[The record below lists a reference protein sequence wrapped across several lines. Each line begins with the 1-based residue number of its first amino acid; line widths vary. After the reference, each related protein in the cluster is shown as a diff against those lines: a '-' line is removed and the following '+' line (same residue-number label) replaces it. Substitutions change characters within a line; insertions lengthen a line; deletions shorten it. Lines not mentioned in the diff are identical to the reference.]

1 MIKKVLLTLSVAS
14 LFGTTTQA
22 QTINPCG
29 TSEAQQKLMA
39 LHPEIAEKDAALSQE
54 IATKLSKMSLKDLSR
69 FAKTTDDG
77 TTMYDVPIVFH
88 IVHDYGAEYVTDAA
102 IAQCVSDVN
111 KMYNKQNADTVDV
124 IPPYKGYINNSKTWY
139 IGKARITW
147 HLATIDPNGKPTNGI
162 TRRRVYTTKFA
173 GDLAKFDQWP
183 PNNYMNVWVVNT
195 MSSDHSSAAAY
206 AYKPATGDVIP
217 YYDGVIALYSY
228 INYDNTI
235 AHELGHELNLSHPW
249 GDTNNPAIACGDDE
263 VDDTPITKGHDPAGG
278 CSDLADIYDTAC
290 LYSYN
295 QPVGKLRLDSTKRAV
310 DSTVLIFSDTSTSK
324 GISFQC
330 RTATQ
335 ITSLSF
341 YPTAA
346 IGSTYIIGLSR
357 NGILIDTAIVRTT
370 VTSALQ
376 TISHVF
382 KVPIGDTGTK
392 YKLFFVQNKGALRD
406 TVTPSV
412 SKYPSGVPGT
422 IYLKQTSDDNYYNFF
437 YDVRMKYGYFK
448 IYGADSLV
456 DFPDTTNSQN
466 VMDYTYCSK
475 MFTAGQVERMRA
487 ALTSTTAKRSNLITP
502 ENLARTGALATSVS
516 LAPKAEFSVEK
527 GVTSSGISLPATTEA
542 SYFLCSDAATTT
554 FFKFKDRSWRATATS
569 TTWNMTNGATVVT
582 TGTGNAYKFST
593 PGWATIQ
600 MVASNA
606 VGADT
611 FTSFVNGARYGDS
624 ATTQSIY
631 VADPNAI
638 NPIGFWQDFTDATEN
653 ARWPIFNY
661 YNNRYKWEITNA
673 GGTYD
678 NASIR
683 YRSYDN
689 RVFPESIVGDP
700 TGDYDDFFTPA
711 FDLSTLGAVN
721 GNLNFMYAGAYATN
735 NPDLMKDTMEIAYS
749 TNCGASWTNLKI
761 MGGSQMQTVGS
772 VPATIEYTPKWNDWK
787 PMSIDLKSGTSTIRG
802 TRVFFRFRYRP
813 SARTVS
819 GTYKYAAGNNFYI
832 DRFNIS
838 DNPLS
843 VNEMILGNK
852 MAAVAPNP
860 TTANAFVLLSKAN
873 AHVQVQVMDIT
884 GKVVYTT
891 TQAVN
896 QANARIEIPANNI
909 AAKGIYLVHIT
920 GDDNLNQTEKLIVY

>member
-1 MIKKVLLTLSVAS
+1 MIKKVLLTLSVAG
-14 LFGTTTQA
+14 LFGATVQA

-29 TSEAQQKLMA
+29 TTEVQQKLMA
-39 LHPEIAEKDAALSQE
+39 THPEIAEKEAALSQE
-54 IATKLSKMSLKDLSR
+54 IANKLSKMSLKDLSR

-77 TTMYDVPIVFH
+77 TTMYDVPVVFH
-88 IVHDYGAEYVTDAA
+88 IIHDYGAEYLPDDSM
-102 IAQCVSDVN
+102 INCVRDLN
-111 KMYNKQNADTVDV
+111 KLYLKQSADTSAV
-124 IPPYKGYINNSKTWY
+124 IAPFKGYINNSKTRY
-139 IGKARITW
+139 IGKANITW
-147 HLATIDPNGKPTNGI
+147 HLATIDPNGNPTNGI

-183 PNNYMNVWVVNT
+183 SNNYMNIWIVNT

-206 AYKPATGDVIP
+206 AYKPATGDAIP
-217 YYDGVIALYSY
+217 YYDGVIALWSY
-228 INYDNTI
+228 INRDNTI
-235 AHELGHELNLSHPW
+235 GHELGHELNLDHTW
-249 GDTNNPAIACGDDE
+249 GGTNNPEVACGDDE
-263 VDDTPITKGHDPAGG
+263 VDDTPLTKGHSPSS
-278 CSDLADIYDTAC
+278 CSNLAAIYDTAC

-324 GISFQC
+324 GITFQC
-330 RTATQ
+330 RTASQ
-335 ITSLSF
+335 LTSMMF

-357 NGILIDTAIVRTT
+357 NGVLIDTAIVHTT
-370 VTSALQ
+370 VTNAIQ
-376 TISHVF
+376 IVNHVF
-382 KVPIGDTGTK
+382 NVPVGDTGTK
-392 YKLFFVQNKGALRD
+392 YKLFFVQNNGALRD

-412 SKYPSGVPGT
+412 SKFPSGVPGT
-422 IYLKQTSDDNYYNFF
+422 VYLKQTSDDNYYNFF

-456 DFPDTTNSQN
+456 DYPDTVNAQN

-475 MFTAGQVERMRA
+475 MFTTGQVERMRA
-487 ALTSTTAKRSNLITP
+487 ALTSATAKRSSLITP

-527 GVTSSGISLPATTEA
+527 AVTSSGISLPATTES

-554 FFKFKDRSWRATATS
+554 YFKFKDRSWRATATS
-569 TTWNMTNGATVVT
+569 TTWNMTNGATSIT
-582 TGTGNAYKFST
+582 TSAGPAYKFST
-593 PGWATIQ
+593 PGWVTIQ
-600 MVASNA
+600 MIASNS

-611 FTSFVNGARYGDS
+611 FTSFVNGGRYGDS

-653 ARWPIFNY
+653 ARWPVFNY
-661 YNNRYKWEITNA
+661 YNNRYKWEVTNA

-678 NASIR
+678 NASMR

-689 RVFPESIVGDP
+689 RMFPESIVGDP

-711 FDLSTLGAVN
+711 FDLSKLGAVN

-735 NPDLMKDTMEIAYS
+735 NPDLMKDQLEIAYS
-749 TNCGASWTNLKI
+749 TNCGASWTILKT
-761 MGGSQMQTVGS
+761 MKDAQMQTVGS
-772 VPATIEYTPKWNDWK
+772 VPSSIEYTPKWNDWM
-787 PMSIDLKSGTSTIRG
+787 PMSIDLKNGTTIRD
-802 TRVFFRFRYRP
+802 TRVFFRFRYKP
-813 SARTVS
+813 SARTVG

-832 DRFNIS
+832 DRINIS

-843 VNEMILGNK
+843 VNEMILGDK

-860 TTANAFVLLSKAN
+860 TTSNAFVLLSKAN
-873 AHVQVQVMDIT
+873 AHVQVQVMDIA